1 MSRCLLGFESGGV
14 DAVMEDFL
22 EGGDGSKRLV
32 RWAKARR
39 GSEIADIVKFSWVV
53 SGIVVI
59 DATRLQTQ
67 QKRDGTCVVNIFLTF
82 MAIKTETRGIL
93 LGLHKTDY

>member
-1 MSRCLLGFESGGV
+1 MSRRLLGFESGV
-14 DAVMEDFL
+14 DVVFEDFL
-22 EGGDGSKRLV
+22 EGGDVSKRLV

-59 DATRLQTQ
+59 DATRFQTQ
-67 QKRDGTCVVNIFLTF
+67 QKRDGTCVVNPFRVPTL
-82 MAIKTETRGIL
+82 MAIETETHPSGSA
-93 LGLHKTDY
+93 